1 MAQDTQI
8 ICPQIDACEEISPSL
23 IKHILVPFDLSDM
36 SHRAFE
42 FSLDLAKKYNARISV
57 LTVMYSEVLSS
68 SFLDMS
74 SHQKIIEKEKM
85 SQISASFRLLDGA
98 AKKFG
103 VQLKSDMVFSKNV
116 ADTILSFSTN
126 RKADLIVMGTRA
138 RSSPRRFMIGSVT
151 MDVIQ
156 KASCPVI
163 LVK

>member
-1 MAQDTQI
+1 MAQDRQI
-8 ICPQIDACEEISPSL
+8 ICPQIDTCEEISPSL

-57 LTVMYSEVLSS
+57 LTIMYSEVLSS

-74 SHQKIIEKEKM
+74 SHQKIIEKEKIN
-85 SQISASFRLLDGA
+85 QISTSFKLLEGA
-98 AKKFG
+98 AKKFS

-126 RKADLIVMGTRA
+126 RKVDLIVMGTRA
-138 RSSPRRFMIGSVT
+138 RSSPRRFMIGSVV

-156 KASCPVI
+156 KTSCPVI